1 MVVRLFYF
9 LLELST
15 SSKIRHTLT
24 LKILAGLLF
33 DKVQHWD
40 VFEDIHELFIL
51 VPPLLGLKGNLE
63 MTLASRLST
72 AANMKTL
79 DDPKSARS
87 IVFGNL
93 ALCQCQALVI
103 SLLVSI
109 VAILFNWIPR
119 GEFIWF
125 DTLLLCSRKV
135 FFSLSNFLIL
145 IVF

>member
-1 MVVRLFYF
+1 M
-9 LLELST
+9 
-15 SSKIRHTLT
+15 
-24 LKILAGLLF
+24 
-33 DKVQHWD
+33 
-40 VFEDIHELFIL
+40 FEDIHELFIL

-79 DDPKSARS
+79 DDPKSAKS

-125 DTLLLCSRKV
+125 DTLLLCSRKM
-135 FFSLSNFLIL
+135 FYKLSFIAIYFCQVNMELDVAIFRRYLG
-145 IVF
+145 F

>member
-1 MVVRLFYF
+1 M
-9 LLELST
+9 ST
-15 SSKIRHTLT
+15 RSKIRHKLI
-24 LKILAGLLF
+24 LKISAGLLF

-125 DTLLLCSRKV
+125 DTLLLCSRNV
-135 FFSLSNFLIL
+135 FFGLFI
-145 IVF
+145 F

>member
-1 MVVRLFYF
+1 M
-9 LLELST
+9 
-15 SSKIRHTLT
+15 
-24 LKILAGLLF
+24 
-33 DKVQHWD
+33 
-40 VFEDIHELFIL
+40 FEDIHELFIL

-79 DDPKSARS
+79 DDPKSAKS

-125 DTLLLCSRKV
+125 DTLLLCSRKM
-135 FFSLSNFLIL
+135 FYKLSFIAIYFCQVNMELDAAIFRRYLG
-145 IVF
+145 F

>member
-1 MVVRLFYF
+1 M
-9 LLELST
+9 
-15 SSKIRHTLT
+15 
-24 LKILAGLLF
+24 
-33 DKVQHWD
+33 
-40 VFEDIHELFIL
+40 
-51 VPPLLGLKGNLE
+51 PPLLGLKGNLE

-79 DDPKSARS
+79 DDSKSARS

-125 DTLLLCSRKV
+125 DTLLLCSRNV
-135 FFSLSNFLIL
+135 VIFFKIL
-145 IVF
+145 RLEGIS